1 MPRAARRDPRRP
13 GPAPAG
19 PDAELLT
26 IALVRH
32 LPGRRSENGFR
43 KEIRRNWG
51 HLFPHLPDQPEVNR
65 RTRWLWGAFG
75 QLRAAWAA
83 AVPAARSSRSIPPR
97 CRSSTPP
104 GSAAQT
110 SGPAPATAWP
120 PGSAAT
126 ARTPNVWAAYS
137 SWSLDWQRWQ

>member
-1 MPRAARRDPRRP
+1 MLIPRRP
-13 GPAPAG
+13 GPAPACTG
-19 PDAELLT
+19 AGLLT

-83 AVPAARSSRSIPPR
+83 AVPADPVQQIDTSALPLCWPGSVAPRMSGWNPVRALGAQTDRAER
-97 CRSSTPP
+97 CR
-104 GSAAQT
+104 
-110 SGPAPATAWP
+110 W
-120 PGSAAT
+120 
-126 ARTPNVWAAYS
+126 
-137 SWSLDWQRWQ
+137 